1 MTTRQ
6 STTVQSIMDIV
17 ETMSQEDAEDLLSYL
32 EDRDLYT
39 PEVMERLLKAQ
50 KEIANCDFVTQEELE
65 AKYGL

>member
-6 STTVQSIMDIV
+6 STTVQAIMDIV

-39 PEVMERLLKAQ
+39 PEVMERIRRSRKQ
-50 KEIANCDFVTQEELE
+50 IADGDFVTLEELKAE
-65 AKYGL
+65 LNL